1 MMKPMP
7 YYPDQNVT
15 HIFSKMKKLFFTAV
29 IAGTSLYAKALP
41 MADTSKPWTFITVDP
56 GHFHAALVQKIMY
69 PDLDPNVYVYA
80 PQGNDL
86 RLHMNRIN
94 GYNTRAASPTQWNE
108 VVYEGADFFKK
119 MLQEK
124 KGNIVMLAGNNQK
137 KTEYILKSIQSGFH
151 VYADKPMVIKPESFP
166 MLEQAFQEAK
176 KKKVLLY
183 DIMTER
189 YEITTMI
196 QKELSQTYTIF
207 GTLLKGSP
215 TDPSI
220 TKESVHHYYK
230 EVSGSPLQRP
240 AWFYDTEQQGQGI
253 VDVTTHLV
261 DLVQW
266 AAFPEQIIDYKKD
279 IKIYNARSW
288 TTGVSLPEF
297 TASTAEKA
305 FPDYLKKYVDA
316 NGVLQV
322 GCNGEIN
329 YTLKGVHAKVSVIWN
344 YKATPGGGD
353 THYSIM
359 KGSLSDLIIRQ
370 GQEQKFKPTLYIE
383 KKAGLTNEQ
392 VEKAFVGVEKKFP
405 GIALKANDKGWEIII
420 PEKYHEGHEAH
431 FGRVTEK
438 YLSYLKSGKLPE
450 WEVPNM
456 LAKYYTT
463 TAAFKLAQKK

>member
-1 MMKPMP
+1 MTKPMLF
-7 YYPDQNVT
+7 YQDQNVT
-15 HIFSKMKKLFFTAV
+15 HIFSNMKKTVLTAL
-29 IAGTSLYAKALP
+29 IAGASFSTMALP
-41 MADTSKPWTFITVDP
+41 IADTSKPWTFITVDP

-69 PDLDPNVYVYA
+69 PDLNPNVYVYA
-80 PQGNDL
+80 PKGNDL
-86 RLHMNRIN
+86 KLHLNRIN
-94 GYNTRAASPTQWNE
+94 GYNTRSASPTNWNE
-108 VVYEGADFFKK
+108 VVYEGNDFFPK
-119 MLQEK
+119 MLKEK
-124 KGNIVMLAGNNQK
+124 KGNIVMLAGNNEK
-137 KTEYILKSIQSGFH
+137 KTEYILNSIRSGFH

-166 MLEQAFQEAK
+166 LLEKAFQEAK
-176 KKKVLLY
+176 KNNVLLY

-196 QKELSQTYTIF
+196 QKELSHTPAIF

-215 TDPSI
+215 SDPSI

-240 AWFYDTEQQGQGI
+240 AWFYDTDQQGEGI

-266 AAFPEQIIDYKKD
+266 AAFPEQVIDYKKD
-279 IKIYNARSW
+279 IKIGNVRSW
-288 TTGVSLPEF
+288 NTGVSLPEF
-297 TASTAEKA
+297 TASTAEKT
-305 FPDYLKKYVDA
+305 FPDYLKKHVDA

-322 GCNGEIN
+322 SCNGEIN

-344 YKATPGGGD
+344 YKAAPGAGD

-359 KGSLSDLIIRQ
+359 KGSLADLIIRQ

-383 KKAGLTNEQ
+383 KKTGLTAAQ
-392 VEKAFVGVEKKFP
+392 VEKAFVAVEKKFP
-405 GIALKANDKGWEIII
+405 GIGLKAMDNGWEILI

-438 YLSYLKSGKLPE
+438 YLSFLKAGKLPN
-450 WEVPNM
+450 WEIPNM

-463 TAAFKLAQKK
+463 ISALKLAKKK

>member
-1 MMKPMP
+1 MH
-7 YYPDQNVT
+7 YCQDQNVT
-15 HIFSKMKKLFFTAV
+15 HIFSKMKKIVLSAL
-29 IAGTSLYAKALP
+29 IAGTSMFTKALP
-41 MADTSKPWTFITVDP
+41 MADTTKPWTFITVDP

-69 PDLDPNVYVYA
+69 PDLNPNVYVYA

-86 RLHMNRIN
+86 RLHLNRIN
-94 GYNTRAASPTQWNE
+94 GYNTRGASPTKWNE
-108 VVYEGADFFKK
+108 VVYEGNDFFSK

-137 KTEYILKSIQSGFH
+137 KTEYILNSIKSGFH
-151 VYADKPMVIKPESFP
+151 VYADKPMVIKPESFS

-176 KKKVLLY
+176 KKNVLLY

-196 QKELSQTYTIF
+196 QKELSHTPAIF
-207 GTLLKGSP
+207 GSLLKG
-215 TDPSI
+215 TADDPSI

-230 EVSGSPLQRP
+230 EVSGAPLQRP
-240 AWFYDTEQQGQGI
+240 AWFYDTEQQGEGI

-266 AAFPEQIIDYKKD
+266 AAFPEQVIDYKKD
-279 IKIYNARSW
+279 ININSARSW
-288 TTGVSLPEF
+288 KTGVTLPEF
-297 TASTAEKA
+297 TASTTEKS

-322 GCNGEIN
+322 SCNGEIN

-344 YKATPGGGD
+344 YKAAPGGGD

-359 KGSLSDLIIRQ
+359 KGSLADLIIRQ

-383 KKAGLTNEQ
+383 KKAGLSAEQ
-392 VEKAFVGVEKKFP
+392 VEKAFVEVEKKFP
-405 GIALKANDKGWEIII
+405 GISLKANDKGWEILV

-438 YLSYLKSGKLPE
+438 YLSFLQAGKLPS

-463 TAAFKLAQKK
+463 TTALKMAKQK

>member
-1 MMKPMP
+1 MTTLMAMAT
-7 YYPDQNVT
+7 T
-15 HIFSKMKKLFFTAV
+15 HS
-29 IAGTSLYAKALP
+29 
-41 MADTSKPWTFITVDP
+41 DTSKPWTFITLDP

-69 PDLDPNVYVYA
+69 PDLNSSVYVYA
-80 PQGNDL
+80 PRGNDL
-86 RLHMNRIN
+86 NLHLNRIK
-94 GYNTRAASPTQWNE
+94 GYNTRTSSPTQWNE
-108 VVYEGADFFKK
+108 IVYEADDFFNK
-119 MLQEK
+119 MLAEK
-124 KGNIVMLAGNNQK
+124 KGNVVMLSGNNQK
-137 KTEYILKSIQSGFH
+137 KTEYILNSIRSGFH
-151 VYADKPMVIKPESFP
+151 VYADKPMVITTTSFS
-166 MLEQAFQEAK
+166 LLLQAFQEAK

-196 QKELSQTYTIF
+196 QKELSHTPTIF

-215 TDPSI
+215 EDPSI

-240 AWFYDTEQQGQGI
+240 AWFYDTDQQGEGI

-261 DLVQW
+261 DLIQW
-266 AAFPEQIIDYKKD
+266 AAFPDQIINYKKD
-279 IKIYNARSW
+279 IQVNSAKSW
-288 TTGVSLPEF
+288 STGITLPEF
-297 TASTAEKA
+297 SASTAEKN
-305 FPDYLKKYVDA
+305 FPDYLHKNIDK

-322 GCNGEIN
+322 NCNGEIN
-329 YTLKGVHAKVSVIWN
+329 YTLKGIHAKVSVIWN
-344 YKATPGGGD
+344 YKAAPGGGD

-383 KKAGLTNEQ
+383 KKNGLTEAD
-392 VEKAFVGVEKKFP
+392 VSKAFVDVEKKFP
-405 GIALKANDKGWEIII
+405 GITLKANDKGWEIVI

-438 YLSYLKSGKLPE
+438 FLGFLKSGKLPE

-456 LAKYYTT
+456 IAKYYTT
-463 TAAFKLAQKK
+463 LTALKMARTK